1 MKFQANYKLEFLK
14 RPSFY
19 KNIERGRKPT
29 QACSP
34 RFTLKLVNY
43 NMILKNQLM
52 KNNIELYNNG

>member
-1 MKFQANYKLEFLK
+1 MKFQANYKIEFTK

-34 RFTLKLVNY
+34 RFTLRLVIY
-43 NMILKNQLM
+43 KMILNNQLT
-52 KNNIELYNNG
+52 KNKIDLYNDG

>member
-1 MKFQANYKLEFLK
+1 MKFQANYKLEFIK

-34 RFTLKLVNY
+34 RFTLKLVIY
-43 NMILKNQLM
+43 KMILKKQLT
-52 KNNIELYNNG
+52 KNKIELHNNG